1 MKAAIPWNNEAG
13 QVPQLAPGD
22 CHVWELQPSQAYAD
36 NLGAGEMARYQAI
49 SNAQAKI
56 NFATSQGG
64 LRSIAARY
72 QNCEP
77 WQIRLEH
84 EERGKPYL
92 AGGPHFNLSHTAG
105 RIFAAFSLQ
114 PLGLD
119 IESANRRVRAR
130 ELAARFFSG
139 QESAHIQTLDDEQ
152 ARAVFLRYWVCKEAT
167 VKLSGDGIYL
177 GLSDARV
184 ELCGAGLSRGNYLG
198 REVCLREF
206 APGENLLAA
215 LASWEPVEA
224 KGFFRI

>member
-1 MKAAIPWNNEAG
+1 LKPAIPWNNEAG

-72 QNCEP
+72 RNCEP

-105 RIFAAFSLQ
+105 RIFAVFSLQ
-114 PLGLD
+114 PLGFD
-119 IESANRRVRAR
+119 IESANRHVRAR
-130 ELAARFFSG
+130 ELAAKFFSG

-152 ARAVFLRYWVCKEAT
+152 ARVVFLRYWVCKEAT

-184 ELCGAGLSRGNYLG
+184 ELGGAGLSRGNYLG
-198 REVCLREF
+198 REVWLREF